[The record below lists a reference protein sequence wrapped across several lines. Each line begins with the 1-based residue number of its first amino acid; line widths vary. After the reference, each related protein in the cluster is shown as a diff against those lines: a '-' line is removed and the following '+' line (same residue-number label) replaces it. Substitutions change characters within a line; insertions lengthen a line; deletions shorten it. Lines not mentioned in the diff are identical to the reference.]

1 KERTQEYKIAKMKE
15 QESSWVVAMMPSPG
29 MGHLIPMLEL
39 AKTLIR
45 HTNLTLT
52 LIIPSSTPPSA
63 AQTTL
68 LRSLPAS
75 ISHTF
80 LPVVSLSDLPPTTK
94 HETIF
99 VLTILRSLPSLRRTL
114 LSLSSTHHRLA
125 AFIFDPFG
133 SDAIDVASELHI
145 PSYLYFTASA
155 MSLSLALHL
164 PYLDQTVQGEY
175 RDLPEPVQLPGCVPV
190 YGKDLLDPL
199 QERTN
204 EAYKYMLHLANR
216 YRATQGI
223 IINSFLELE
232 PETLKELQ
240 KDEPGMLLVYPVG
253 PLVNINRTNGT
264 DDKCLRW
271 LDQQPRGSVLF
282 VCFGSGGTLSSA
294 QTHELA
300 VGLENSEQ
308 RFLWVVKCPNEKV
321 ANGAYLDANDDVQA
335 KADPLDFL
343 PEGFVERTRGMG
355 LVVPSWAPQAQV
367 LAHASIGG
375 FLTHCGWSSI
385 LESIVNGVPMIAWPL
400 HAEQKMNAVLMTEG
414 MKVATRPKIGENGLV
429 ENEEISR
436 VVKRLMESEEGM
448 KFSYRVKELKDA
460 AIKAL
465 GDNGSST
472 KQLAELVLRWKTP

>member
-1 KERTQEYKIAKMKE
+1 MQE
-15 QESSWVVAMMPSPG
+15 QEASSSSLVVAMMPSPG

-52 LIIPSSTPPSA
+52 LIIPSSSSAPPSA

-68 LRSLPAS
+68 LRSLPPS

-80 LPVVSLSDLPPTTK
+80 LPLVSLSDLPPTTK

-99 VLTILRSLPSLRRTL
+99 VLTILRSLPSLRHTL

-164 PYLDQTVQGEY
+164 PYLDQTVQGEF
-175 RDLPEPVQLPGCVPV
+175 RNLPEPIQLPGCVPV

-199 QERTN
+199 QDRNN

-216 YRATQGI
+216 YRATKGI

-232 PETLKELQ
+232 QETLKELQ
-240 KDEPGMLLVYPVG
+240 KDEPSIIRVYSVG
-253 PLVNINRTNGT
+253 PLVNIDQTNRT
-264 DDKCLRW
+264 DDKCLTW
-271 LDQQPRGSVLF
+271 LDAQPRGSVLF
-282 VCFGSGGTLSSA
+282 VCFGSGGTLSRA

-308 RFLWVVKCPNEKV
+308 RFLWVVKCPNDKV
-321 ANGAYLDANDDVQA
+321 ANGAYLDGNDDVQA
-335 KADPLDFL
+335 NPLDFL
-343 PEGFVERTRGMG
+343 PEGFVERTREMG
-355 LVVPSWAPQAQV
+355 LVVPYWAPQAQV
-367 LAHASIGG
+367 LAHESIGG

-436 VVKRLMESEEGM
+436 VVKRLMESEEGK

-465 GDNGSST
+465 GDNGFST
-472 KQLAELVLRWKTP
+472 KRLSELVLSWNTP